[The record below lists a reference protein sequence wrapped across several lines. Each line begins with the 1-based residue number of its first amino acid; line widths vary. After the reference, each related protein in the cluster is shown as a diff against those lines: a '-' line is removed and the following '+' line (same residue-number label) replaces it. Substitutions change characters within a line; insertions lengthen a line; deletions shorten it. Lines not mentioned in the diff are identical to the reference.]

1 MRIPFDPQL
10 RLGCDPVLDVRLNTN
25 CRDEIIPILASLQ
38 HIYSQPTLRDELL
51 DAVRQD
57 VNGSSNPERGR
68 PGMDYWAILVLGA
81 VRLGCNLDYDKL
93 QNLAEEHRSLRNIMG
108 VAGWDDEQSFD
119 WRCIRDNV
127 CSLLPETI
135 ERINHLIVGE
145 GHRLVPEAAHTV
157 RVDSFVVKTNIHY
170 PTDSSLIGDGLR
182 LIMPVVVRLAS
193 LLGVDGWRQNKYL
206 LRAVKKQ
213 LRVVN
218 RIAASK
224 GRDSKSRLKDAYRTL
239 IDLVDRILA
248 KALNLL
254 GPALLTVSPCEQASD
269 VNMLRDKLR
278 DLLTMTIQ
286 VCNVARRRV
295 LQGETIANDEKLFSL
310 FEPETQLIMRG
321 KSPDPIEFG
330 HRVLVI
336 EDGAGFVCH
345 YSVMP
350 RGAVDSEV
358 VVGEMKQ
365 VQERLGWRIK
375 RASFDRG
382 FHSPENQVELAKL
395 VPHTCLPKPGVHQAA
410 QQEQEATVEFR
421 ESRRK
426 HPGIESAIGALQS
439 GNGLERC
446 RDRTFG
452 GYCRYVGLGILG
464 RNLHVLGKLLL
475 ARAEKTCVAG
485 QSRRDRVAA

>member
-1 MRIPFDPQL
+1 MFSI
-10 RLGCDPVLDVRLNTN
+10 
-25 CRDEIIPILASLQ
+25 
-38 HIYSQPTLRDELL
+38 
-51 DAVRQD
+51 D
-57 VNGSSNPERGR
+57 VNGNSNPQRGR

-135 ERINHLIVGE
+135 ERINHMIVAE
-145 GHRLVPEAAHTV
+145 GHRLVPEATKAV
-157 RVDSFVVKTNIHY
+157 RGDSFVVATNIHY

-182 LIMPVVVRLAS
+182 LIVPLAVQLAS
-193 LLGVDGWRQNKYL
+193 LVGVDGWRQNKHL

-213 LRVVN
+213 LRVIH

-224 GRDSKSRLKDAYRTL
+224 GRDYQNRLKDAYQTL
-239 IDLVDRILA
+239 LDQTDRILERSL
-248 KALNLL
+248 KLL
-254 GPALLTVSPCEQASD
+254 DPAFLIISPGEHAND
-269 VNMLRDKLR
+269 VNMLRGKLR
-278 DLLTMTIQ
+278 ELLIKTIQ
-286 VCNVARRRV
+286 VCDVARRRV
-295 LQGETIANDEKLFSL
+295 IQGETIANDEKLFSL
-310 FEPETQLIMRG
+310 FEPETQLIIRG
-321 KSPDPIEFG
+321 KSPNPIEFG

-336 EDGAGFVCH
+336 EDAAGFVCH
-345 YSVMP
+345 YTVMP
-350 RGAVDSEV
+350 RGAVDREV

-365 VQERLGWRIK
+365 LQERLCGRIE

-382 FHSPENQVELAKL
+382 FHSPENQVELTKL
-395 VPHTCLPKPGVHQAA
+395 VAHACLPKPGVHQAE
-410 QQEQEATVEFR
+410 QQEREATVEFR
-421 ESRRK
+421 EARRK
-426 HPGIESAIGALQS
+426 HAGIESAIGALQS

-452 GYCRYVGLGILG
+452 GFCRYVGLGILG

-475 ARAEKTCVAG
+475 ARADEKCVAG
-485 QSRRDRVAA
+485 QSRRDYVAA